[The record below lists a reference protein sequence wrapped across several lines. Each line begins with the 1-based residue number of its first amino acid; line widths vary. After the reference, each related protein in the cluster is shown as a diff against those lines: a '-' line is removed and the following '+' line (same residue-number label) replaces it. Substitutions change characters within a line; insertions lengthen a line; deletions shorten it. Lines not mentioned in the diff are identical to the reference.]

1 MKRRPGQLSQAAPST
16 LMTRFLA
23 VVDLPEVGQA
33 LGHAAASPSYQDL
46 ACLLRGDG
54 GLCRR
59 ARVRDA
65 VVAAAAAR
73 LVRPGT
79 RAAHRVLAAVGSGV
93 YVVVLFHDRH
103 HESHRSGLRG
113 KRRLLLSLRRK
124 LASPFVG
131 ELMVNEDSVLESCSS
146 SRGSLSSSLDHRQL
160 QQHSSG
166 SRLRSRSSPGD
177 NPSARRG
184 LSA

>member
-23 VVDLPEVGQA
+23 VVDLSEVGQA

-46 ACLLRGDG
+46 ACLLRRDD

-79 RAAHRVLAAVGSGV
+79 RAAHRVLPAVGSGV

-103 HESHRSGLRG
+103 HEGHRSGLRG
-113 KRRLLLSLRRK
+113 KRRLLLSLYPK
-124 LASPFVG
+124 NACLAV
-131 ELMVNEDSVLESCSS
+131 
-146 SRGSLSSSLDHRQL
+146 
-160 QQHSSG
+160 SG
-166 SRLRSRSSPGD
+166 
-177 NPSARRG
+177 
-184 LSA
+184 